1 MTIERH
7 LAMLTLTVGVNVVLT
22 AIAAAVVWGCWVGL
36 GEIAGQLAQLRWL
49 AT

>member
-22 AIAAAVVWGCWVGL
+22 AIAAAVVWA
-36 GEIAGQLAQLRWL
+36 AGSGWA
-49 AT
+49 

>member
-22 AIAAAVVWGCWVGL
+22 AIAAAGVGL
-36 GEIAGQLAQLRWL
+36 LGRAGRDRRPVG